1 MESGGNA
8 PARGDVRP
16 PEADTSDG
24 TSNRIWQTPRARKP
38 ESAAESPLGMRP
50 VRIGNTLIVD
60 TFAEAFRLRFTRIIV
75 TAHDDHWRDA
85 AVRAACGYGTSVLG
99 CDAEIG
105 VERWLD
111 PGETPDGRPG
121 ASVLAFSFAADGVAK
136 AIANRTAQCLLT
148 CPSAAVFDGLP
159 AAADRAPLGSHVRY
173 FGDGFEK
180 TKVIDGRR
188 YWRVP
193 VMDGEFLVEE
203 TCGIE
208 KGVGGGNFILQGT
221 TLDGTLAAVRR
232 AVAAIDRC
240 PGVIA
245 PFPGGAVRSG
255 SKVGS
260 RYDGLRGSTNEAFSP
275 ALVGRVQ
282 SELLPGVACAV
293 EIVIDGI
300 DEASVGAAMAA
311 GIEAAVGPD
320 LLAVSAGNY
329 GGKLGKFH
337 FHLRTIFAPPLSG

>member
-1 MESGGNA
+1 
-8 PARGDVRP
+8 VR
-16 PEADTSDG
+16 
-24 TSNRIWQTPRARKP
+24 
-38 ESAAESPLGMRP
+38 L
-50 VRIGNTLIVD
+50 GNTQIVD
-60 TFAEAFRLRFTRIIV
+60 TFAEAFRLRYTRIVV

-85 AVRAACGYGTSVLG
+85 ACAAACGYGTSVLG

-105 VERWLD
+105 VERRLS

-121 ASVLAFSFAADGVAK
+121 AAILAFSFAADGVAK

-148 CPSAAVFDGLP
+148 CPSVAVFDGLP
-159 AAADRAPLGSHVRY
+159 TASDRAPLGSHVRY

-208 KGVGGGNFILQGT
+208 KGVGGGNFILQGQS
-221 TLDGTLAAVRR
+221 LAGTLAAVRR
-232 AVAAIDRC
+232 AVAAIDGC

-260 RYDGLRGSTNEAFSP
+260 RYEGLRGSTNEAFSP
-275 ALVGRVQ
+275 ALVGRVP
-282 SELLPGVACAV
+282 SELHAGVACAV

-300 DEASVGAAMAA
+300 DEATVAAAMAA
-311 GIEAAVGPD
+311 GIEAAVGPE
-320 LLAVSAGNY
+320 LIAISAGNY

-337 FHLRTIFAPPLSG
+337 FHLHRVLTPTLAG